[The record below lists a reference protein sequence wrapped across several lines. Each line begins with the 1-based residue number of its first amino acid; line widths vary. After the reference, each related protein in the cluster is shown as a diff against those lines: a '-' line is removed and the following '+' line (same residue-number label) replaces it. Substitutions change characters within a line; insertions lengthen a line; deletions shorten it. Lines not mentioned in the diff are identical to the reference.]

1 MRCARRPMT
10 DASGSPRR
18 RRLRRPTSRL
28 RPARCF
34 CRSKAH
40 ELERLVRPEFSGLP
54 ARPSG
59 LYALALQMG
68 YPPASEVSCDFLGF
82 AQSFAAPAG
91 YPRYAAIVEKL
102 TAMGYPPDARGGVAA
117 WVKYERA
124 EDGGEAVPAGRLS
137 ARGSAFRRRL
147 RGGSCASPISP
158 TIRNAFYKAPDYRK
172 LDAFR
177 RLEGRGY
184 DGVVIDEFRQ
194 SENFLGD
201 VGHRSIGLFASAL
214 GKIRCAAIPARHFD
228 WPENGVR
235 PAGTSDVGVRR
246 GVARCDRWSH

>member
-1 MRCARRPMT
+1 MFL
-10 DASGSPRR
+10 SVE
-18 RRLRRPTSRL
+18 
-28 RPARCF
+28 
-34 CRSKAH
+34 AH

-124 EDGGEAVPAGRLS
+124 EDGGEAFRPAGYQREGRLFVVDCV
-137 ARGSAFRRRL
+137 AALRL
-147 RGGSCASPISP
+147 ADLADDQERVH
-158 TIRNAFYKAPDYRK
+158 KAPDYRK

-194 SENFLGD
+194 SETLGD

-228 WPENGVR
+228 WPENGGD
-235 PAGTSDVGVRR
+235 AGTKATPEFVAAWRDAIDSARLNSLGR
-246 GVARCDRWSH
+246 GESH